1 MPDRLSS
8 EAFDPLQE
16 YAGLATVPAALT
28 WSRLRTFLAVV
39 DFGGVAAA
47 ADLLRVTAPA
57 VSAAVSVLES
67 ELGTKLFAKSGRGVV
82 PTEAGL
88 VFAEHCRT
96 LLGLV
101 QTAREAT
108 RDAETARLR
117 LGVVETAA
125 ETLLPGL
132 LATFSTRHPGVE
144 LAIVVE
150 PRDELFARLGHH
162 ELDLVLAGR
171 PPRGS
176 GFISRATREN
186 SLIVVGAPGTGGNST
201 SGQRRDEVWLLR
213 GHGSGTRETALGLLA
228 RMEPRPGVLTL
239 GTQGACLAAARA
251 GLGVTLVHLDAA
263 KRDLELGALKE
274 VRQRGTP
281 LRRPWHLCT
290 GPRPTRV
297 AELFLAHV
305 TDVGAAGEHPFRAV
319 G

>member
-1 MPDRLSS
+1 MPDRLLPDSADLFG
-8 EAFDPLQE
+8 EA
-16 YAGLATVPAALT
+16 YAGPPEVPAALT

-39 DFGGVAAA
+39 EFGGVAAA
-47 ADLLRVTAPA
+47 ADLLHVTAPA

-67 ELGTKLFAKSGRGVV
+67 ELGTKLFTRAGRGIV

-101 QTAREAT
+101 NTARESV

-132 LATFSTRHPGVE
+132 LASFAATHPGVD
-144 LAIVVE
+144 LGIVIE
-150 PRDELFARLGHH
+150 PRDELFVRLGHH

-176 GFISRATREN
+176 GFTSRATREN
-186 SLIVVGAPGTGGNST
+186 SLILVGAPGSRHEAT
-201 SGQRRDEVWLLR
+201 WLLR
-213 GHGSGTRETALGLLA
+213 GRGSGTRETALGLLTKL
-228 RMEPRPGVLTL
+228 EPQPGVLTL

-251 GLGVTLVHLDAA
+251 GLGVTLVHLDAV
-263 KRDLELGALKE
+263 KRDLERGDLVE
-274 VRQRGTP
+274 VRLRGTP
-281 LRRPWHLCT
+281 MRRPWHLCT
-290 GPRPTRV
+290 GLQPSRV
-297 AELFLAHV
+297 AELFLVHV
-305 TDVGAAGEHPFRAV
+305 TDPGLVDGYAFRSVG
-319 G
+319 